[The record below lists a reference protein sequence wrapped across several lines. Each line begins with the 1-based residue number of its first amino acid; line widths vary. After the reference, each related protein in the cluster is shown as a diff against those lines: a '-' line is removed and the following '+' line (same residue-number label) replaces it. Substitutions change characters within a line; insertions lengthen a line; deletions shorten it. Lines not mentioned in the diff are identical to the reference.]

1 MKIAEYVNNIK
12 VTKAVLLVSILPLL
26 LSVALATWLVA
37 QNSISVRAID
47 RVHQLINPIS
57 MLSGMVHEQQKER
70 GQTAVFLASKGETFG
85 RELGK
90 QRSETDVRVSD
101 VIEYLAASN
110 SSEVDAELG
119 RMMDEMA
126 IMLAKMDGV
135 RSSIDQLTNSPEE
148 AISFYTDLNIHVLGI
163 IRHVARLSPDGEITA
178 STLAFASYLMGK
190 EQAGIE
196 RAVGSKGFSE
206 GIFQESGLAHF
217 KVLINA
223 QEVYFSQFWASATPG
238 QIEQFS
244 KIAESAAGL
253 KVQTMRDAALAAGVW
268 GDLGNHT
275 GADFF
280 EAQTTRINLL
290 KDLEDNLFNELS
302 MMVSQKVDSVKNT
315 RNLIAVLAAISVLI
329 VTMVSYFIV
338 TSIRK
343 SFGGVVCAANAMA
356 AGDLEVSLPSMTRNE
371 FGEIVEALGL
381 FRGSILEGKRV
392 EKEMRKAEAS
402 ERKRQQE
409 VEKAE
414 IEAEAARVA
423 KREAENE
430 VTRAREQK
438 AAQEISAVVAA
449 CAEGD
454 FTHYLRVDDK
464 DGVFAEIC
472 HGVNQVCE
480 VANDGLGRIKT
491 ALEALSRGNL
501 THDMDGEFSG
511 IFAEIRTTM
520 NATTQSLA
528 TSMGNIDESSQII
541 DSSTT
546 ELAASAT
553 SLAQR
558 TERAAA
564 TLEETFAAMQLL
576 SAHVSTT
583 ADLANNANA
592 AATEIQ
598 GEAEGSNEIV
608 EATVVAM
615 QEIQKS
621 TVAIGKTITLIDDI
635 TFQTNLLAL
644 NAGVEAARA
653 GEAGRGFAVVA
664 SEVRD
669 LASRSSDAA
678 KEISALIATS
688 EQQVNNGV
696 SMVDQTGAALKSIS
710 QGVTGISKQISE
722 ISLAASEQSNSIT
735 EINVATKQLDQ
746 TTQQNA
752 AMFEETTATSVALQK
767 EADNLVAVISAF
779 DIGKTKGN
787 MKAAKVVAPQDVEV
801 SQSRPIVQ
809 QRTTGQLAEDPEV
822 AQQTEAGWA
831 EF

>member
-26 LSVALATWLVA
+26 LSVILATWLVA

-47 RVHQLINPIS
+47 RVRQLINPIS

-70 GQTAVFLASKGETFG
+70 GATAVFLASKGETFG

-90 QRSETDVRVSD
+90 QRLETDVRVSD
-101 VIEYLAASN
+101 VVEYLAASN
-110 SSEVDAELG
+110 ASEVDAELG
-119 RMMDEMA
+119 KMMDEMT
-126 IMLAKMDGV
+126 IMLAKMGGV
-135 RSSIDQLTNSPEE
+135 RSGIDQLTISPDV
-148 AISFYTDLNIHVLGI
+148 AIAYYTDLNTHVLGI
-163 IRHVARLSPDGEITA
+163 VRHVARLSPDGEITA

-196 RAVGSKGFSE
+196 RAVGSKGFSN
-206 GIFQESGLAHF
+206 GAFFESGMAKF

-223 QEVYFSQFWASATPG
+223 QEVYFSQFRASAKPE
-238 QIEQFS
+238 QVEQFS
-244 KIAESAAGL
+244 KILESATGRD
-253 KVQTMRDAALAAGVW
+253 VQAMRDVALVAGA
-268 GDLGNHT
+268 GGNLGNYT
-275 GADFF
+275 AADFF
-280 EAQTTRINLL
+280 KAQTARINLL

-302 MMVSQKVDSVKNT
+302 MMVSHKTDSVKST
-315 RNLIAVLAAISVLI
+315 RSLIAVLAAISVLI
-329 VTMVSYFIV
+329 VTMVSYLIV

-356 AGDLEVSLPSMTRNE
+356 AGDLEVTLPPMTRNE

-381 FRGSILEGKRV
+381 FRGSILEGKKV
-392 EKEMRKAEAS
+392 EIGMREAEEA
-402 ERKRQQE
+402 ERKRQRE

-414 IEAEAARVA
+414 IEAEAARIA
-423 KREAENE
+423 EREAENE

-438 AAQEISAVVAA
+438 AAQEISTVVAA

-454 FTHYLRVDDK
+454 FTQHLRVDDK

-480 VANDGLGRIKT
+480 VANGGLGRIKT

-528 TSMGNIDESSQII
+528 ESMANIDESSGII
-541 DSSTT
+541 GSSTT

-564 TLEETFAAMQLL
+564 TLEETFTAMQQL

-583 ADLANNANA
+583 ADLANNANSA
-592 AATEIQ
+592 ASKIQ
-598 GEAEGSNEIV
+598 GEAEESNELV
-608 EATVVAM
+608 EATVVSM
-615 QEIQKS
+615 QGIQKS
-621 TVAIGKTITLIDDI
+621 TAAIGKTITLIDDI

-669 LASRSSDAA
+669 LAARCSNAA
-678 KEISALIATS
+678 QEIYALIKTS
-688 EQQVNNGV
+688 EQQVKNGV
-696 SMVDQTGAALKSIS
+696 TMVDQTGAALKSIS
-710 QGVTGISKQISE
+710 QGVTGIAKQISE
-722 ISLAASEQSNSIT
+722 ISMAASEQSSSIT
-735 EINVATKQLDQ
+735 EINIATKQLDQ

-767 EADNLVAVISAF
+767 EADNLATVIAAF
-779 DIGKTKGN
+779 DIGESRDAGARNGEAFTESP
-787 MKAAKVVAPQDVEV
+787 PQ
-801 SQSRPIVQ
+801 SQPIVQ
-809 QRTTGQLAEDPEV
+809 QRITSQLAEKAEV
-822 AQQTEAGWA
+822 EGLAEAGWG

>member
-26 LSVALATWLVA
+26 LSVVLATWLVA

-47 RVHQLINPIS
+47 RVRQLVNPIS

-70 GQTAVFLASKGETFG
+70 GKTAVFLASMGKTFG
-85 RELGK
+85 GELEK
-90 QRSETDVRVSD
+90 QRLETDVRISG
-101 VIEYLAASN
+101 VIDYLATSN
-110 SSEVDAELG
+110 SSEVDAKLG
-119 RMMDEMA
+119 QMMDEMA

-135 RSSIDQLTNSPEE
+135 RSSVDQLTIPQDE
-148 AISFYTDLNIHVLGI
+148 AMSYYTDLNTHVLGI

-196 RAVGSKGFSE
+196 RAIGSKGFSD
-206 GIFQESGLAHF
+206 GVFQESGLTRF

-223 QEVYFSQFWASATPG
+223 QEVYFSQFRASATP
-238 QIEQFS
+238 EQVEQLS
-244 KIAESAAGL
+244 KISESAAGR
-253 KVQTMRDAALAAGVW
+253 KVQTMRNVVFAAGVRGEL
-268 GDLGNHT
+268 GDYT
-275 GADFF
+275 SADFF

-290 KDLEDNLFNELS
+290 KDLENNLFNELS
-302 MMVSQKVDSVKNT
+302 TMVSQKEAAIENA
-315 RNLIAVLAAISVLI
+315 RNLVAILAAISVVVVSIISYLI
-329 VTMVSYFIV
+329 VV
-338 TSIRK
+338 SIRK
-343 SFGGVVCAANAMA
+343 SFGGVVRSANAMA
-356 AGDLEVSLPSMTRNE
+356 SGDLEVLLPPMTRNE

-381 FRGSILEGKRV
+381 FRESILEGKRV
-392 EKEMRKAEAS
+392 EQKMREAEAS

-409 VEKAE
+409 AEKAE
-414 IEAEAARVA
+414 GEAKATWVA
-423 KREAENE
+423 QRESENE
-430 VTRAREQK
+430 ATRVREQK
-438 AAQEISAVVAA
+438 AAQEISSVVAA

-454 FTHYLRVDDK
+454 FTQHLRVDDK
-464 DGVFAEIC
+464 EGVFAEIC

-480 VANDGLGRIKT
+480 VANDGLGRIKI
-491 ALEALSRGNL
+491 ALEALSCGNL

-511 IFAEIRTTM
+511 IFSEIQTTM
-520 NATTQSLA
+520 NVTTQSLA
-528 TSMGNIDESSQII
+528 ASIANIDESSEII
-541 DSSTT
+541 GSSTT
-546 ELAASAT
+546 ELAVSAT

-564 TLEETFAAMQLL
+564 TLEETFAAMQQL

-592 AATEIQ
+592 AAIVIQ
-598 GEAEGSNEIV
+598 GEAEGSNALV

-615 QEIQKS
+615 QEIKKS
-621 TVAIGKTITLIDDI
+621 TAAIGKTITLIDDI

-669 LASRSSDAA
+669 LAARSSSAA
-678 KEISALIATS
+678 KEISALIKTS
-688 EQQVNNGV
+688 AQQVNNGV
-696 SMVDQTGAALKSIS
+696 TMVDQTSAALKSIS
-710 QGVTGISKQISE
+710 QGVTGVSKQISE
-722 ISLAASEQSNSIT
+722 ISLAASEQSTSIT
-735 EINVATKQLDQ
+735 EINSATKQLDQ

-752 AMFEETTATSVALQK
+752 AMFEETTATSVALQE
-767 EADNLVAVISAF
+767 EADKLVTVISAF
-779 DIGKTKGN
+779 DIGKIKGN
-787 MKAAKVVAPQDVEV
+787 MKAAKDRHVEV
-801 SQSRPIVQ
+801 SQLRSTVQ
-809 QRTTGQLAEDPEV
+809 RRTTSQLAEDPEV
-822 AQQTEAGWA
+822 EQQIEAGWA